1 MAEHRL
7 LGIGCVI
14 LMLVLLTAYLVQPAR
29 SQAPPCGPRD
39 AVEKRIWT
47 EYGESIIG
55 AGLSQGS
62 IVYVTENPQTGT
74 FTILIRR
81 PDGTACVMLGGSGWA
96 TMDAVTP
103 GRDL

>member
-1 MAEHRL
+1 MAEPRL

-14 LMLVLLTAYLVQPAR
+14 LMLVLLIAYVAQPAR
-29 SQAPPCGPRD
+29 SQPAPCGPRN

-47 EYGESIIG
+47 EYGESIVG
-55 AGLSQGS
+55 AGLSQGG

-96 TMDAVTP
+96 SIDAVTP